1 MAGRDLM
8 SRKCFSEILPRFE
21 LSGSACIL
29 VAMSQDRKNERAYL
43 ALKADI
49 VEGRL
54 RPGQL
59 IIEGELAERYA
70 LSKTPVRHALNRLE
84 VEGMVEILP
93 RRGSIVRF
101 FSVRDV
107 QHVYLLRRLLEPEAA
122 ALAAKRATPADVERL
137 VELESKAEAA
147 RADGDFSPG
156 AAFHVAVAELARVPP
171 LTAIIEGLQT
181 KVQWFLRVQQLNGEP
196 IPLQHPHGPLVDA
209 IAAGD
214 ADQAR
219 AITESALTRSI
230 TVILESMAELSVPSQ
245 TPH

>member
-1 MAGRDLM
+1 MGASNLM
-8 SRKCFSEILPRFE
+8 SRESFLEILARFE
-21 LSGSACIL
+21 LSGSPCIL
-29 VAMSQDRKNERAYL
+29 IAMSQDRKNERAYL

-59 IIEGELAERYA
+59 IVEGELAERYA

-107 QHVYLLRRLLEPEAA
+107 QHVYLLRRLLEPEAS
-122 ALAAKRATPADVERL
+122 ALAAKRATPEDVERL
-137 VELESKAEAA
+137 RELEARAEAA
-147 RADGDFSPG
+147 RIDGDFSPG

-196 IPLQHPHGPLVDA
+196 IPLQHPHKPLIDA

-219 AITESALTRSI
+219 MITESALTRSI
-230 TVILESMAELSVPSQ
+230 TVILESMAELSVPSH
-245 TPH
+245 TA